1 MEYGSPNPVS
11 DCSVCRPRASSHFPV
26 YGFGG
31 CVAGQADRQGLS
43 IASAQ
48 LADSIGLS
56 RYIVIMSAST
66 LYAEIEEALAAEIAQ
81 GEYRPGEQLPTEDE
95 LLQRFQVSRIT
106 VRRAIQNLVSRGL
119 LEIRRGLGTFVLSP
133 RIEAELTKL
142 TGFVEDMKSVGRKA
156 TARVVSQGVIAASA
170 RVAERLQLA
179 KGTKVM
185 QIKRVRLADDM
196 PISFDETYLPL
207 PLGKQIVRNDLR
219 LHPIFTLLEEEYGVP
234 LIEADYELD
243 AVIATKAVA
252 DALQVK
258 VGSPIFQIERT
269 SLTTDNQPV
278 DYEVLSYRG
287 DLVRFVTK
295 LLRHPGNLVTSQ
307 ALRFRKR

>member
-1 MEYGSPNPVS
+1 MSP
-11 DCSVCRPRASSHFPV
+11 
-26 YGFGG
+26 
-31 CVAGQADRQGLS
+31 
-43 IASAQ
+43 
-48 LADSIGLS
+48 
-56 RYIVIMSAST
+56 ST
-66 LYAEIEEALAAEIAQ
+66 LYAQVEEAIVTEISQ
-81 GEYRPGEQLPTEDE
+81 GDYLPGDQLPTEDE

-106 VRRAIQNLVSRGL
+106 VRRAIQNLVNRGL

-142 TGFVEDMKSVGRKA
+142 TGFVEDMNAVGRKA
-156 TARVVSQGVIAASA
+156 TARVISQSVIASSA

-185 QIKRVRLADDM
+185 QIKRVRLANNM

-207 PLGKQIVRNDLR
+207 PLGRQIVLNDLK
-219 LHPIFTLLEEEYGVP
+219 LHPIFTLLEEEYGIP
-234 LIEADYELD
+234 LIEADYELE

-252 DALQVK
+252 DALQVR

-269 SLTTDNQPV
+269 SKTMGNQPI

-287 DLVRFVTK
+287 DLVRFSTK
-295 LLRHPGNLVTSQ
+295 LLRHPGNPTGTQPVRS
-307 ALRFRKR
+307 RRR

>member
-1 MEYGSPNPVS
+1 MPS
-11 DCSVCRPRASSHFPV
+11 
-26 YGFGG
+26 
-31 CVAGQADRQGLS
+31 
-43 IASAQ
+43 
-48 LADSIGLS
+48 
-56 RYIVIMSAST
+56 ST
-66 LYAEIEEALAAEIAQ
+66 LYARIEEAIAAEIIQ
-81 GEYRPGEQLPTEDE
+81 GEYRPGDQLPTEDA

-119 LEIRRGLGTFVLSP
+119 LEIRRGHGTFVLSP

-142 TGFVEDMKSVGRKA
+142 TGFVEDMNAAGRKA
-156 TARVVSQGVIAASA
+156 TARVISQDVVAASA

-185 QIKRVRLADDM
+185 RIKRVRLADGT

-207 PLGKQIVRNDLR
+207 HLGKQIVHNDLR
-219 LHPIFTLLEEEYGVP
+219 LQPIFTLLEKEYGVP
-234 LIEADYELD
+234 LVEADYELE
-243 AVIATKAVA
+243 AVIATKDVA
-252 DALQVK
+252 AALQVR

-269 SLTTDNQPV
+269 SMTTGNQPV

-295 LLRHPGNLVTSQ
+295 LLRHSESPARSQ
-307 ALRFRKR
+307 APRSRKR

>member
-1 MEYGSPNPVS
+1 MPV
-11 DCSVCRPRASSHFPV
+11 
-26 YGFGG
+26 
-31 CVAGQADRQGLS
+31 
-43 IASAQ
+43 
-48 LADSIGLS
+48 
-56 RYIVIMSAST
+56 ST
-66 LYAEIEEALAAEIAQ
+66 LYARIEETIATEIAK
-81 GEYRPGEQLPTEDE
+81 GEYRPGDQLPTEDE

-106 VRRAIQNLVSRGL
+106 VRRAIQNLVNRGL

-156 TARVVSQGVIAASA
+156 TARVISQSVIAASA
-170 RVAERLQLA
+170 RVGERLQLA
-179 KGTKVM
+179 NGTKVM
-185 QIKRVRLADDM
+185 QIKRVRLADNI

-207 PLGKQIVRNDLR
+207 PLGKRIVRNDLR

-234 LIEADYELD
+234 LIEADYELE
-243 AVIATKAVA
+243 AVIATKTVA
-252 DALQVK
+252 DALQVR

-269 SLTTDNQPV
+269 SLTTGNQPV

-295 LLRHPGNLVTSQ
+295 LLRHRGSSAGTQ
-307 ALRFRKR
+307 ASRLSKR

>member
-1 MEYGSPNPVS
+1 MPT
-11 DCSVCRPRASSHFPV
+11 
-26 YGFGG
+26 
-31 CVAGQADRQGLS
+31 
-43 IASAQ
+43 
-48 LADSIGLS
+48 
-56 RYIVIMSAST
+56 ST
-66 LYAEIEEALAAEIAQ
+66 LYARIEETIATEIAQ
-81 GEYRPGEQLPTEDE
+81 GEYRPGDQLPTEDA

-133 RIEAELTKL
+133 RIEADLTKL
-142 TGFVEDMKSVGRKA
+142 TGFVEDMNAAGRKA
-156 TARVVSQGVIAASA
+156 TARVISQDVVAASA

-185 QIKRVRLADDM
+185 QIKRVRLAGGI

-219 LHPIFTLLEEEYGVP
+219 LRPIFTLLEEEYGVP
-234 LIEADYELD
+234 LVEADYELE
-243 AVIATKAVA
+243 AVIASKAVA
-252 DALQVK
+252 DALQVR

-269 SLTTDNQPV
+269 SMTTGNQPI

-287 DLVRFVTK
+287 DLVRFATK
-295 LLRHPGNLVTSQ
+295 LLRRPGNSAGAQ
-307 ALRFRKR
+307 ALRLRKR

>member
-1 MEYGSPNPVS
+1 M
-11 DCSVCRPRASSHFPV
+11 
-26 YGFGG
+26 
-31 CVAGQADRQGLS
+31 
-43 IASAQ
+43 
-48 LADSIGLS
+48 
-56 RYIVIMSAST
+56 
-66 LYAEIEEALAAEIAQ
+66 YARIEETIATEIAQ
-81 GEYRPGEQLPTEDE
+81 GEYRPGDQLPTEDE
-95 LLQRFQVSRIT
+95 LLERFQVSRIT

-142 TGFVEDMKSVGRKA
+142 TGFVEDMNAAGRRA
-156 TARVVSQGVIAASA
+156 TARMIGQGVVAASA

-185 QIKRVRLADDM
+185 QIKRVRLADGT

-207 PLGKQIVRNDLR
+207 PLGKQIVHNDLR

-234 LIEADYELD
+234 LVEADYELE

-252 DALQVK
+252 DALQVM

-269 SLTTDNQPV
+269 SMTTGNRPV

-287 DLVRFVTK
+287 ELVRFVTK
-295 LLRHPGNLVTSQ
+295 LLRHPGSSPGAQ

>member
-1 MEYGSPNPVS
+1 MP
-11 DCSVCRPRASSHFPV
+11 
-26 YGFGG
+26 
-31 CVAGQADRQGLS
+31 
-43 IASAQ
+43 
-48 LADSIGLS
+48 
-56 RYIVIMSAST
+56 AST
-66 LYAEIEEALAAEIAQ
+66 LYARIEEAIASEIAQ
-81 GEYRPGEQLPTEDE
+81 GEYRPGDQLPTEDE

-119 LEIRRGLGTFVLSP
+119 LEIRRGLGTFVRSP

-142 TGFVEDMKSVGRKA
+142 TGFVEDMNAAGRKA
-156 TARVVSQGVIAASA
+156 TARVVSQGIVAGSA

-185 QIKRVRLADDM
+185 QIKRVRLAGGI

-234 LIEADYELD
+234 LVEADYELE
-243 AVIATKAVA
+243 AVIATEAVA
-252 DALQVK
+252 DALQVR

-269 SLTTDNQPV
+269 SMTTGNQPV

-295 LLRHPGNLVTSQ
+295 LLRQPGSSAQTQ
-307 ALRFRKR
+307 ALRSRKR

>member
-1 MEYGSPNPVS
+1 MP
-11 DCSVCRPRASSHFPV
+11 
-26 YGFGG
+26 
-31 CVAGQADRQGLS
+31 
-43 IASAQ
+43 
-48 LADSIGLS
+48 
-56 RYIVIMSAST
+56 AST
-66 LYAEIEEALAAEIAQ
+66 LYAKIEEAIATEIAQ
-81 GEYRPGEQLPTEDE
+81 GEYRPGDQLPTEDA

-142 TGFVEDMKSVGRKA
+142 TGFVEDMNAAGRKA
-156 TARVVSQGVIAASA
+156 TARVVSQGVVSASA

-179 KGTKVM
+179 KGAKVM
-185 QIKRVRLADDM
+185 QIRRVRLAGGI

-234 LIEADYELD
+234 LVEADYELE
-243 AVIATKAVA
+243 AVIATKTVA
-252 DALQVK
+252 NALQVR

-269 SLTTDNQPV
+269 SMTTGNQPV

-295 LLRHPGNLVTSQ
+295 LLRHPGSSAEPQ
-307 ALRFRKR
+307 PLRSRRR

>member
-1 MEYGSPNPVS
+1 MPT
-11 DCSVCRPRASSHFPV
+11 
-26 YGFGG
+26 
-31 CVAGQADRQGLS
+31 
-43 IASAQ
+43 
-48 LADSIGLS
+48 
-56 RYIVIMSAST
+56 ST
-66 LYAEIEEALAAEIAQ
+66 LYARIEETIATEIAQ
-81 GEYRPGEQLPTEDE
+81 GEYRPGDQLPTEDE

-119 LEIRRGLGTFVLSP
+119 LEIRRGLGTFVMSP

-142 TGFVEDMKSVGRKA
+142 TGFVEDMNAAGRKA
-156 TARVVSQGVIAASA
+156 TARMVGQGVVAASA

-185 QIKRVRLADDM
+185 QIKRVRLADGT

-207 PLGKQIVRNDLR
+207 PLGKQIVHNDLR
-219 LHPIFTLLEEEYGVP
+219 LHPIFTLLEEEYGIP
-234 LIEADYELD
+234 LVEADYELE

-252 DALQVK
+252 DALQVM

-269 SLTTDNQPV
+269 SMTTGNRPV

-287 DLVRFVTK
+287 ELVRFVTK
-295 LLRHPGNLVTSQ
+295 LLRHPGSSAGAQ